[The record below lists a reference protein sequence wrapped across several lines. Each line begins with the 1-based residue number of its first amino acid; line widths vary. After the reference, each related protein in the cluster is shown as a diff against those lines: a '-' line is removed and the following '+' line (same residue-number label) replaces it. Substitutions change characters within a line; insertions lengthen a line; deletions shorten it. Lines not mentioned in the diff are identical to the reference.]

1 MHTRAHSLGFTLTE
15 LMISLVIGLLL
26 IAGIASVFL
35 QTRASA
41 LQDTQIAA
49 LQDNARYALH
59 VLSEDIRG
67 SGFFGGVIALSE
79 IATND
84 ATLDDNPLTGDCGSA
99 AQTEWAYETDS
110 YGGPVQILTGA
121 TATEAN
127 TAHGCIPVVGF
138 QTGSPVLSLK
148 RTQGTARPTGSALTP
163 NQIYLRTNQ
172 DIGCLWYYDGGSAPT
187 ATTCP
192 TGVYDD
198 WAYFAHVYYVRDH
211 AEALGDGI
219 PSLCRYALDAGPAMV
234 NQCLAEGIEAFHVE
248 WGVDNDDPK
257 DGVVDEYTASPADV
271 NDAIAARIYI
281 LARSPELIQGM
292 APENKEYR
300 LGSLTKTYNDQ
311 YYRRVYSTTVL
322 LRNQANRSIF
332 F

>member
-1 MHTRAHSLGFTLTE
+1 MHGRAQSLGFTLVE
-15 LMISLVIGLLL
+15 LMVSMVIGLLL
-26 IAGIASVFL
+26 VAGIASVFL
-35 QTRASA
+35 QTQASA
-41 LQDTQIAA
+41 RQDTQIAA

-59 VLSEDIRG
+59 VLSDDIRG
-67 SGFFGGVIALSE
+67 SGFFGGIVALSE

-84 ATLDDNPLTGDCGSA
+84 TTLDDDPLTSDCGSA
-99 AQTEWAYETDS
+99 AQTEWAYEVDA

-127 TAHGCIPVVGF
+127 TAHGCIPIVGF
-138 QTGSPVLSLK
+138 QPDSPVLSLK
-148 RTQGTARPTGSALTP
+148 RTQGTPLPNGSALVP
-163 NQIYLRTNQ
+163 NRVYLRTNQ
-172 DIGCLWYYDGGSAPT
+172 DIGCLWYYDGSSAPT
-187 ATTCP
+187 AGTCP
-192 TGVYDD
+192 MGIYDD

-211 AEALGDGI
+211 TEVLGDGI

-234 NQCLAEGIEAFHVE
+234 NQCLAEGIETFHVE

-257 DGVVDEYTASPADV
+257 DGVVDEYTATPADV
-271 NDAIAARIYI
+271 NDAIAARIYV
-281 LARSPELIQGM
+281 LARSPEALKGT
-292 APENKEYR
+292 AAVNKEYR
-300 LGSLTKTYNDQ
+300 LGSVTKTYNDQ